1 MLVRQGLAAL
11 VATQTRRVWGRLDFD
26 ELAMVL
32 LSVLR
37 RVWGRLDFDEVAMV
51 LLSVL
56 RRVWGRVEFD
66 EVAMVLLSV
75 LLWVTPHS
83 TGVGEA
89 AVQPERTSP
98 WPL

>member
-56 RRVWGRVEFD
+56 
-66 EVAMVLLSV
+66 
-75 LLWVTPHS
+75 LWVTPHS